1 MWSVHGP
8 ARRQTGSL
16 LPYAGKS
23 RPGEKDYDHRG
34 TRAEW
39 QAPPGAG
46 GVSLRRGLPVRLLH
60 VGNDYV
66 GGGSSRSQPQAQR
79 GGYCPPDGGQRL
91 PLRHLFPDRRCH
103 PASSLAEG
111 SDAMNE
117 PTLYETEDRQHD
129 VPRNVYR
136 FDLPRRD
143 FFKLMGAGITVGL
156 YLRPGLAKESA
167 AQRQFSGEQLPASLA
182 AWLHIGED
190 GAVTV
195 FTGKAELGQNIRTS
209 LSQQV
214 AEELHAPISAIHLV
228 MADTDLTPYDRGTF
242 GSRTTPTMGPQL
254 RRVAATAREV
264 LAAVAAERWQVK
276 PASLVVRDGRFVNPG
291 SNQSLSFAEL
301 SKGRELVKV
310 LVEEVHLEPPADWK
324 VAGTP
329 VPKLDGRDFVT
340 GRHQY
345 TTDMTRPGMLHITNV
360 RRALVD
366 ITASKK
372 QLELQEQQ
380 LQHSIDHLND
390 QAKAALAQGREDL
403 AREALSR
410 KATAQQQID
419 EMEPQHQQ
427 LNDEEQ
433 KMEQTLSA
441 LQQRVN
447 DFRSKKEV
455 MKAQYTAAS
464 AMTSVNEEAAG
475 ISKSFGDSGA
485 ALQRAQ
491 DKIANM
497 QARAAAT
504 DELLQS
510 GVLEDVGGD
519 TDDIQ
524 RELDQA
530 STNANVDAELAAL
543 KAQIAS
549 APAAPE
555 LPAGS

>member
-1 MWSVHGP
+1 M
-8 ARRQTGSL
+8 SL
-16 LPYAGKS
+16 FQ
-23 RPGEKDYDHRG
+23 
-34 TRAEW
+34 RA
-39 QAPPGAG
+39 
-46 GVSLRRGLPVRLLH
+46 
-60 VGNDYV
+60 
-66 GGGSSRSQPQAQR
+66 
-79 GGYCPPDGGQRL
+79 
-91 PLRHLFPDRRCH
+91 
-103 PASSLAEG
+103 
-111 SDAMNE
+111 
-117 PTLYETEDRQHD
+117 HD
-129 VPRNVYR
+129 
-136 FDLPRRD
+136 
-143 FFKLMGAGITVGL
+143 I
-156 YLRPGLAKESA
+156 
-167 AQRQFSGEQLPASLA
+167 
-182 AWLHIGED
+182 
-190 GAVTV
+190 
-195 FTGKAELGQNIRTS
+195 
-209 LSQQV
+209 
-214 AEELHAPISAIHLV
+214 
-228 MADTDLTPYDRGTF
+228 
-242 GSRTTPTMGPQL
+242 
-254 RRVAATAREV
+254 VAAKANKA
-264 LAAVAAERWQVK
+264 LDAAE
-276 PASLVVRDGRFVNPG
+276 NP
-291 SNQSLSFAEL
+291 NEM
-301 SKGRELVKV
+301 
-310 LVEEVHLEPPADWK
+310 
-324 VAGTP
+324 
-329 VPKLDGRDFVT
+329 LDYSYE
-340 GRHQY
+340 Q
-345 TTDMTRPGMLHITNV
+345 MLDHITQV

-433 KMEQTLSA
+433 KMEQTLST

-447 DFRSKKEV
+447 DFRSRKEV

-475 ISKSFGDSGA
+475 ISKSFSDSGA

-497 QARAAAT
+497 QARADAT

-510 GVLEDVGGD
+510 GVLEDVGGG

-530 STNANVDAELAAL
+530 SANANVDAELAAL

>member
-1 MWSVHGP
+1 M
-8 ARRQTGSL
+8 SL
-16 LPYAGKS
+16 FQ
-23 RPGEKDYDHRG
+23 
-34 TRAEW
+34 RA
-39 QAPPGAG
+39 
-46 GVSLRRGLPVRLLH
+46 
-60 VGNDYV
+60 
-66 GGGSSRSQPQAQR
+66 
-79 GGYCPPDGGQRL
+79 
-91 PLRHLFPDRRCH
+91 
-103 PASSLAEG
+103 
-111 SDAMNE
+111 
-117 PTLYETEDRQHD
+117 HD
-129 VPRNVYR
+129 
-136 FDLPRRD
+136 
-143 FFKLMGAGITVGL
+143 I
-156 YLRPGLAKESA
+156 
-167 AQRQFSGEQLPASLA
+167 
-182 AWLHIGED
+182 
-190 GAVTV
+190 
-195 FTGKAELGQNIRTS
+195 
-209 LSQQV
+209 
-214 AEELHAPISAIHLV
+214 
-228 MADTDLTPYDRGTF
+228 
-242 GSRTTPTMGPQL
+242 
-254 RRVAATAREV
+254 VAAKANKA
-264 LAAVAAERWQVK
+264 LDAAE
-276 PASLVVRDGRFVNPG
+276 NP
-291 SNQSLSFAEL
+291 NEM
-301 SKGRELVKV
+301 
-310 LVEEVHLEPPADWK
+310 
-324 VAGTP
+324 
-329 VPKLDGRDFVT
+329 LDYSYE
-340 GRHQY
+340 Q
-345 TTDMTRPGMLHITNV
+345 MLDHITQV

-433 KMEQTLSA
+433 KMEQTLST

-475 ISKSFGDSGA
+475 ISKSFSDSGA

-497 QARAAAT
+497 QARASAT

-524 RELDQA
+524 KELDQA
-530 STNANVDAELAAL
+530 SASANVDAELASL

-549 APAAPE
+549 APAAPQ
-555 LPAGS
+555 LPSGS

>member
-1 MWSVHGP
+1 M
-8 ARRQTGSL
+8 SL
-16 LPYAGKS
+16 FQ
-23 RPGEKDYDHRG
+23 
-34 TRAEW
+34 RA
-39 QAPPGAG
+39 
-46 GVSLRRGLPVRLLH
+46 
-60 VGNDYV
+60 
-66 GGGSSRSQPQAQR
+66 
-79 GGYCPPDGGQRL
+79 
-91 PLRHLFPDRRCH
+91 
-103 PASSLAEG
+103 
-111 SDAMNE
+111 
-117 PTLYETEDRQHD
+117 HD
-129 VPRNVYR
+129 
-136 FDLPRRD
+136 
-143 FFKLMGAGITVGL
+143 I
-156 YLRPGLAKESA
+156 
-167 AQRQFSGEQLPASLA
+167 
-182 AWLHIGED
+182 
-190 GAVTV
+190 
-195 FTGKAELGQNIRTS
+195 
-209 LSQQV
+209 
-214 AEELHAPISAIHLV
+214 
-228 MADTDLTPYDRGTF
+228 
-242 GSRTTPTMGPQL
+242 
-254 RRVAATAREV
+254 VAAKTNKA
-264 LAAVAAERWQVK
+264 LDAAE
-276 PASLVVRDGRFVNPG
+276 NP
-291 SNQSLSFAEL
+291 NEM
-301 SKGRELVKV
+301 
-310 LVEEVHLEPPADWK
+310 
-324 VAGTP
+324 
-329 VPKLDGRDFVT
+329 LDYSYE
-340 GRHQY
+340 Q
-345 TTDMTRPGMLHITNV
+345 MLDHITQV

-433 KMEQTLSA
+433 KMEQTLST

-475 ISKSFGDSGA
+475 ISKSFSDSGA

-497 QARAAAT
+497 QARASAT

-530 STNANVDAELAAL
+530 GANANVDSELAAL
-543 KAQIAS
+543 KAQTAS
-549 APAAPE
+549 APAAPQ